1 MNHPRASKPRRQTK
15 PARVRGKRRPDW
27 TRPCKSRSLALQERI
42 TALLVSCESGLI
54 VRELADT
61 LGISRQLALYHL
73 KKLAAR
79 AQIVMV
85 LEPCA
90 ENGGLRF
97 RCWDDTAL
105 ALSYL
110 DERPRPAT
118 MRPPAFAP
126 AALGALGMAA

>member
-1 MNHPRASKPRRQTK
+1 M
-15 PARVRGKRRPDW
+15 
-27 TRPCKSRSLALQERI
+27 
-42 TALLVSCESGLI
+42 
-54 VRELADT
+54 RELADV
-61 LGISRQLALYHL
+61 LGVSRQLALYHV
-73 KKLAAR
+73 KKLAAW
-79 AQIVMV
+79 AGVVMV

-118 MRPPAFAP
+118 IRSAFAP
-126 AALGALGMAA
+126 ALRAIGLAA

>member
-1 MNHPRASKPRRQTK
+1 MNRTPSGAARRRSKRAK
-15 PARVRGKRRPDW
+15 RPDW
-27 TRPCKSRSLALQERI
+27 TRPSKPRSLALQDRI
-42 TALLVSCESGLI
+42 AAILARCEGGLI
-54 VRELADT
+54 VRELAEL
-61 LGISRQLALYHL
+61 LGVSRQLALYHL

-79 AQIVMV
+79 AGVVMV

-110 DERPRPAT
+110 EDRPRPAT
-118 MRPPAFAP
+118 MPPPAFAV
-126 AALGALGMAA
+126 GAVGMAA

>member
-1 MNHPRASKPRRQTK
+1 MNRTSRTRRASKPRAK
-15 PARVRGKRRPDW
+15 ARRPDW
-27 TRPCKSRSLALQERI
+27 TRPSKPRSVALQARI
-42 TALLVSCESGLI
+42 ASILASCEGGLI
-54 VRELADT
+54 VRELADI
-61 LGISRQLALYHL
+61 LGVSRQLCLYHL

-79 AQIVMV
+79 AGVVMV

-110 DERPRPAT
+110 EDRPRPAT
-118 MRPPAFAP
+118 MPPPAFA
-126 AALGALGMAA
+126 AAALGMAA

>member
-1 MNHPRASKPRRQTK
+1 MNRTRTAPRRAPSKPRQR
-15 PARVRGKRRPDW
+15 ARARRPRQDW
-27 TRPCKSRSLALQERI
+27 TRPSKPRSLALQERI
-42 TALLVSCESGLI
+42 AGILAGCEGGLT
-54 VRELADT
+54 VRELADVI
-61 LGISRQLALYHL
+61 GVSRQLTLYHV

-79 AQIVMV
+79 AGVVMV

-118 MRPPAFAP
+118 IPAFAP
-126 AALGALGMAA
+126 ALRAIGLAA